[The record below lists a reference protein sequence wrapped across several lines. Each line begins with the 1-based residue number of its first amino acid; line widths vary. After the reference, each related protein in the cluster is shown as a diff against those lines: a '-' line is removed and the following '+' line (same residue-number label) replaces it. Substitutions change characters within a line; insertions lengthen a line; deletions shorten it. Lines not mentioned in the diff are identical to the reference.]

1 MRASF
6 VFSEVVTGLRRNVTM
21 TIAMVIT
28 TAISLSLLGGG
39 LLIVRVIDKMQTI
52 YHDAVGVSVY
62 LDGPT
67 STNDANCTQ
76 QVCAGLLSQL
86 KAAPGVTSV
95 QFESRDQA
103 FARFQQMFEGQ
114 PELVALARRESLPA
128 SFRVKLADP
137 QLFSALSKAFTGK
150 PGVDRL
156 TDQSVFL

>member
-95 QFESRDQA
+95 QFESRDPSSRTAAASISFKPRLRTLCSANAYSQVTSA
-103 FARFQQMFEGQ
+103 APGSGSSSSA
-114 PELVALARRESLPA
+114 VAWSDSA
-128 SFRVKLADP
+128 SNWTR
-137 QLFSALSKAFTGK
+137 
-150 PGVDRL
+150 
-156 TDQSVFL
+156 